1 MIPRSSKAVPIVS
14 FVAVVA
20 VCLLLAAGLQ
30 IHAAPRAQQAAPDL
44 DAELRALIAQ
54 HNLTGDP
61 AADREIPLVTEP
73 IVQLGK
79 LLFFTKAL
87 GGDMDSACASCHL
100 PTMGGGD
107 DSPLPIGVG
116 ALDPDLIG
124 PGRMHPSGNPTVP
137 RNAPT
142 TFNMALWDKV
152 VFHDGRIESLDK
164 ITGANGG
171 GPSGIH
177 TPDVP
182 YGEADPWGG
191 QNLAMAQSRFP
202 TTSDAE
208 MRGFEYEAGKT
219 TRDLRARLAA
229 RLGGYG
235 DAANE
240 LDDNQW
246 PALFEVVFGP
256 AESLEELVTEQRIA
270 FAIGE
275 YERSQLFINTPWSA
289 YVKGDETAISDAAKR
304 GAQLFYTAYEDGG
317 ANCVKCHLGDF
328 FTDEGFHVLAV
339 PQIGPGKG
347 DGVTGTDDYGR
358 FRVTRQLADLYAF
371 RTPSLLNVT
380 VTGPWGHDGA
390 YTTLEGT
397 VRHMLNPVDAATN
410 FAWDELDPY
419 IQQEYGP
426 ANTAKAVRRLQYNRQ
441 RGLDTIQDVDL
452 TDAEVA
458 DLVAFLETLTD
469 PCVTSA
475 ACLAPWM
482 PSAFDVDPDGERL
495 NAKTATN

>member
-1 MIPRSSKAVPIVS
+1 MTPRSSRVISIVS
-14 FVAVVA
+14 ISMLVVFLTLLAGLTVVA
-20 VCLLLAAGLQ
+20 
-30 IHAAPRAQQAAPDL
+30 APALPQDAPEL
-44 DAELRALIAQ
+44 DAQVRALIAQ
-54 HNLTGDP
+54 HGLTADP
-61 AADREIPLVTEP
+61 AAGREIPLVTEP

-79 LLFFTKAL
+79 ALFFTKAL

-124 PGRMHPSGNPTVP
+124 PGRMHPTGQPTVP

-152 VFHDGRIESLDK
+152 IFHDGRIESLDK
-164 ITGANGG
+164 LPGANGG
-171 GPSGIH
+171 GPAGIR
-177 TPDVP
+177 TPDSAF
-182 YGEADPWGG
+182 GEADPNGG
-191 QNLAMAQSRFP
+191 ENLAMAQSRFP
-202 TTSDAE
+202 TTSNEE
-208 MRGFEYEAGKT
+208 MRGFDYEVGAPAAA
-219 TRDLRARLAA
+219 LRQRLAA

-235 DAANE
+235 IAANE
-240 LDDNQW
+240 LVDNEW
-246 PALFEVVFGP
+246 PMLFEAVFGP
-256 AESLEELVTEQRIA
+256 AASPEELVTEQRIA

-275 YERSQLFINTPWSA
+275 YERSQLFINNPWFA
-289 YVKGDETAISDAAKR
+289 YVNGDEDAISDAAKR
-304 GAQLFYTAYEDGG
+304 GALLFYTAYEDGG

-328 FTDEGFHVLAV
+328 FTDEGFHVVAM
-339 PQIGPGKG
+339 PQIGPGKD

-358 FRVTRQLADLYAF
+358 FRVTRRLEDLYAF

-390 YTTLEGT
+390 YTTLEGV
-397 VRHMLNPVDAATN
+397 VRHMLTPVDAAEN
-410 FAWDELDPY
+410 FAWEQLDPY

-426 ANTAKAVRRLQYNRQ
+426 ANTAKAVRRLLYNRQ
-441 RGLDTIQDVDL
+441 RGLDTIQDVAL

-458 DLVAFLETLTD
+458 DLVAFVEALTD
-469 PCVTSA
+469 PCVTSE

-482 PSAFDVDPDGERL
+482 PSAFDIDPDGERL
-495 NAKTATN
+495 NAKVQEP